1 VVQETMKYTIALH
14 PRNEIAYDV
23 AEEVFNP
30 EAGKASDN
38 PFGEHVAPSE
48 EPLVAEQ
55 EDPSE
60 EAASNQTVSELDD
73 ESIKTDENKN

>member
-1 VVQETMKYTIALH
+1 MKYTIALH

-23 AEEVFNP
+23 AEEEEEVFNP
-30 EAGKASDN
+30 EAGKVSDN

-55 EDPSE
+55 EAPSE
-60 EAASNQTVSELDD
+60 EAVSNQTVSELDD
-73 ESIKTDENKN
+73 ESIETDENKN

>member
-1 VVQETMKYTIALH
+1 MKYTIALH

-73 ESIKTDENKN
+73 ESIETDENKN

>member
-1 VVQETMKYTIALH
+1 MKYTIALH

-23 AEEVFNP
+23 IEEEEIFNP
-30 EAGKASDN
+30 EAGKVSDN
-38 PFGEHVAPSE
+38 PFGEHVTPSE

-60 EAASNQTVSELDD
+60 EAAANKTVRELDD
-73 ESIKTDENKN
+73 ESIETDENKN

>member
-1 VVQETMKYTIALH
+1 MKYTIALH

-23 AEEVFNP
+23 IEEEIFNP
-30 EAGKASDN
+30 EAGKASDD

-60 EAASNQTVSELDD
+60 EAASNKTVSELDD
-73 ESIKTDENKN
+73 KGIETDGNKN